1 MTDLAKK
8 RFAQLGQQLQTDQLG
23 AVRRQAEGWRNG
35 LAGLTGL
42 VGAVFVLK
50 GRESVAGMPDVWRWT
65 TAGLLVGAFA
75 LLLSG
80 ALQAV
85 RAAHGQVGQQVWLSG
100 DRLFAAVLDEVERT
114 QDALAS
120 ARRRSVVGLCA
131 IVAALAVSWVV
142 PVGAEE
148 GSGAGKGED
157 EKGGGRAAATA
168 PVLVTSTKGT
178 YCGELVVSDA
188 RGVTIRVADR
198 TADGGSGK
206 GRPEHRLI
214 PAAEVRSVA
223 PARRC

>member
-8 RFAQLGQQLQTDQLG
+8 RAAQLGQQLQADQLG

-65 TAGLLVGAFA
+65 TAALLAAAFL

-80 ALQAV
+80 ALKAV
-85 RAAHGQVGQQVWLSG
+85 RAAHGQVGEHTWLSG

-120 ARRRSVVGLCA
+120 ARRRSVTGLCA

-142 PVGAEE
+142 PVGADE
-148 GSGAGKGED
+148 GKKAD
-157 EKGGGRAAATA
+157 EPA
-168 PVLVTSTKGT
+168 PGVPRVLVTTQKGAH
-178 YCGELVVSDA
+178 CGRLVVGDGG
-188 RGVTIRVADR
+188 GVTIERSKDP
-198 TADGGSGK
+198 
-206 GRPEHRLI
+206 GRKDPGRGPGRLRI
-214 PAAEVRSVA
+214 PAAEVISVT
-223 PARRC
+223 PVGRC